1 MAEEDKDAKRWRFVL
16 TGEVLIAPVYDN
28 EGDTMYI
35 MVESDSFVAK
45 CRNSHEVNNA
55 VDIAAWRAEHI
66 DEETV
71 MVH

>member
-1 MAEEDKDAKRWRFVL
+1 
-16 TGEVLIAPVYDN
+16 
-28 EGDTMYI
+28 
-35 MVESDSFVAK
+35 VESYYFVAK

-66 DEETV
+66 DEETI